1 VWGASKIS
9 RRRAK
14 LLESYGIEI
23 CCYIDTKRGRQ
34 LDHEVHY
41 YQDIPS
47 PEEIFVLTYIK
58 QVEAREEIREFLP
71 QRGFIE
77 GKNFLLIS

>member
-1 VWGASKIS
+1 LLCGEQVKSLVEEQ
-9 RRRAK
+9 K

-34 LDHEVHY
+34 LDYEVHY

-58 QVEAREEIREFLP
+58 QVEAREEIRVIFTSK
-71 QRGFIE
+71 R
-77 GKNFLLIS
+77 FLLKARTFY